1 MSTLYIDRKG
11 LEAELDGGTLAL
23 RENGELVGRT
33 PLHMLEQVVVSAEV
47 RLSSSL
53 LAQLAHR
60 GIVVALLASR
70 SDAAAFVTGELG
82 KTGRRRLAQYEAAL
96 DPGRR
101 ASWARRTVEA
111 KVRSEMRFL
120 EYACEERPPVRATAH
135 STREK
140 LDQILEQL
148 RSQQGDN
155 LDRLRGLEGA
165 AAAAY
170 FQCLTELFPPGL
182 GFQERNRRP
191 PRDPV
196 NAALSL
202 GYTVLFGRAMRAAQ
216 EHSLDP
222 YIGFLHDPAHGR
234 PSLACDLVEPLRAR
248 VDRLV
253 WDLFRQRVL
262 RKEHFTVDQGRCL
275 LGKAARREYYER
287 LEPVMASSSRNLRR
301 AVRTLVRSIEGESAE
316 PAGEAEE
323 SEA

>member
-11 LEAELDGGTLAL
+11 LEAELDSGTLAL
-23 RENGELVGRT
+23 RENGELVGRA

-47 RLSSSL
+47 KLSSSL

-60 GIVVALLASR
+60 GIVVVLLASR
-70 SDAAAFVTGELG
+70 SDAAGYVTGELG
-82 KTGRRRLAQYEAAL
+82 RTGRRRLAQYEAAC
-96 DPGRR
+96 DPSRR
-101 ASWARRTVEA
+101 AVWARRTVEA

-120 EYACEERPPVRATAH
+120 EYAREERTGARAAAR
-135 STREK
+135 SARET
-140 LDQILEQL
+140 L
-148 RSQQGDN
+148 SQVLGRLSSEAGED
-155 LDRLRGLEGA
+155 LDRVRGLEGA

-170 FQCLTELFPPGL
+170 FRCLTELFPPAV

-202 GYTVLFGRAMRAAQ
+202 GYTVLFGRALRAVQ

-222 YIGFLHDPAHGR
+222 YIGFLHEPAHGR
-234 PSLACDLVEPLRAR
+234 PSLACDLMEPLRAR

-262 RKEHFTVDQGRCL
+262 RKEHFTSDQGRCL

-287 LEPVMASSSRNLRR
+287 LEPVMASASRTLRR
-301 AVRTLVRSIEGESAE
+301 AVRTLVGSIEGEERETATE
-316 PAGEAEE
+316 EDEEA
-323 SEA
+323 